1 MFVLVARRCL
11 VVVCLYVIRR
21 GGGERDTFIS
31 ICTRTRIQRVVVFP
45 APTPLNTQNTQKEPK
60 PTAQRGIMAFIDGI
74 EGITFNPFY
83 HYCGYYYLPP
93 LGTVLTAPSLNP
105 N

>member
-1 MFVLVARRCL
+1 
-11 VVVCLYVIRR
+11 
-21 GGGERDTFIS
+21 
-31 ICTRTRIQRVVVFP
+31 
-45 APTPLNTQNTQKEPK
+45 
-60 PTAQRGIMAFIDGI
+60 MAFIDGI